1 MFNKLNS
8 ILINRHNCLLFFGL
22 LGLSTSV
29 HATDY
34 TRMAQDMVAASK
46 RDTKTQ
52 ERSVKDFLQKVP
64 VKNAKAKQA
73 HQDFEFYLHPDSSES
88 SQGKTCRKG
97 QLRPVDASKLSQP
110 LLGADDLSSTG
121 KSDQRSVDDSQLL
134 IFVSLGLPD
143 AVLKALHEQ
152 AIRYGGRLV
161 IRGLLQNS
169 FQKTQMRLRD
179 LGITVDIHP
188 VWFETFDVNRVPTFV
203 LRHQNGEDTPRFDK
217 VSGNVPVE
225 SALQVF
231 ARDGSLS
238 QEAKRLLQKGESL

>member
-1 MFNKLNS
+1 
-8 ILINRHNCLLFFGL
+8 
-22 LGLSTSV
+22 
-29 HATDY
+29 
-34 TRMAQDMVAASK
+34 MAEDMVAASK
-46 RDTKTQ
+46 RDAKTQ
-52 ERSVKDFLQKVP
+52 ERSVKDFLQKAP
-64 VKNAKAKQA
+64 LKTLKSKQA
-73 HQDFEFYLHPDSSES
+73 HQDFDFYLHPDSSES
-88 SQGKTCRKG
+88 PEGKTCRKG

>member
-1 MFNKLNS
+1 MKYLCL
-8 ILINRHNCLLFFGL
+8 ILMVGFVI
-22 LGLSTSV
+22 SSV
-29 HATDY
+29 SPLVATDY
-34 TRMAQDMVAASK
+34 TRMAEDMVAASK
-46 RDTKTQ
+46 RDAKTQ
-52 ERSVKDFLQKVP
+52 ERSVKDFLQKAP
-64 VKNAKAKQA
+64 SHKLKSKQG

-110 LLGADDLSSTG
+110 LLGAEGLSSTG
-121 KSDQRSVDDSQLL
+121 TRDQKPMDEPQLL

-143 AVLKALHEQ
+143 GVLKALHEQ

-169 FQKTQMRLRD
+169 FQKTQIRLRD

-188 VWFETFDVNRVPTFV
+188 VWFETFAVNRIPTFV
-203 LRHQNGEDTPRFDK
+203 LTHQNGEDNPRFDK

-238 QEAKRLLQKGESL
+238 QEATRLLQKGEVL

>member
-1 MFNKLNS
+1 
-8 ILINRHNCLLFFGL
+8 
-22 LGLSTSV
+22 
-29 HATDY
+29 
-34 TRMAQDMVAASK
+34 MAEDMVAASQ
-46 RDTKTQ
+46 RDAKTQ
-52 ERSVKDFLQKVP
+52 ERSVKDFLQKAP
-64 VKNAKAKQA
+64 LQNTKAEQA

-97 QLRPVDASKLSQP
+97 HLRPVDASKLSQP
-110 LLGADDLSSTG
+110 LLGSESLSSMG
-121 KSDQRSVDDSQLL
+121 KSDQRSADDSQLL

-143 AVLKALHEQ
+143 GVLKALHEQ

-188 VWFETFDVNRVPTFV
+188 VWFETFAVNRIPTFV
-203 LRHQNGEDTPRFDK
+203 LTHQNGEDNPRFDK
-217 VSGNVPVE
+217 VSGNVPAE

-231 ARDGSLS
+231 ARNGSLS
-238 QEAKRLLQKGESL
+238 QEATRLLQKGESL